1 MSTSDIPLVIDN
13 GSYKIKFGFANER
26 KTPNIVNNC
35 IIKTKS
41 SFGDRYCIG
50 NQLED
55 PTILTSTTNAFIKR
69 PKEFGNLTSWE
80 TQSELWDYCFYN
92 PTEFNF
98 DLNEHF
104 SMLNND
110 DIKTPHLILSESIFH
125 IPELSKNTDEAVFE
139 EYAFSSLYKAPAGA
153 FVPFNKKGIN
163 KSQIYL
169 DSDDNIIKSFNP
181 KENSGATYNKF
192 QLIIDSGFD
201 CTWVIPMIN
210 GTIFY
215 EAVQKCNFGGKFF
228 TGYLKELISYKHIDL
243 SQETLIVNKI
253 KEKCL
258 YMAPDSFNKT
268 LLNNNKDKIVKEY
281 VLPSDEPFLGS
292 HSIDKE
298 IDSNLGYLL
307 KTDEKPASNR
317 VTLKLSDELFTVPE
331 SLIFP
336 EKVKFDSSLTMTS
349 HGLIEIILKSLSLC
363 PELIRPLLVSNIV
376 LIGGNFNIPNVKERI
391 LKELQLNAPTE
402 WTVRVSC
409 DVGRSDLFAFDSMC
423 AFSETEEYKQTRITR
438 EEYFEHG
445 LEWTTKNRFGFQA
458 YT

>member
-1 MSTSDIPLVIDN
+1 
-13 GSYKIKFGFANER
+13 
-26 KTPNIVNNC
+26 
-35 IIKTKS
+35 
-41 SFGDRYCIG
+41 
-50 NQLED
+50 
-55 PTILTSTTNAFIKR
+55 
-69 PKEFGNLTSWE
+69 
-80 TQSELWDYCFYN
+80 
-92 PTEFNF
+92 
-98 DLNEHF
+98 
-104 SMLNND
+104 MLNND